1 MKDVVGTVS
10 IVLSGSYLLPQILR
24 IVRRKSADDISRL
37 AFATQFVS
45 CSFFLWYSALIH
57 DTVLVTMA
65 GINLLEI
72 TIILALTFVHSHTAT
87 QNVKVYNVPSTGR
100 KDEFTSGQEHSI

>member
-10 IVLSGSYLLPQILR
+10 VVLSGSYLLPQIIR

-65 GINLLEI
+65 GINLVEI
-72 TIILALTFVHSHTAT
+72 ITILALTFVYRSL
-87 QNVKVYNVPSTGR
+87 R
-100 KDEFTSGQEHSI
+100 EQEKEVDI